1 MKRADEADSQE
12 AQPSTMRT
20 KIYFVG
26 SAFGTLITTALL
38 VVGFIAYQQK
48 YVCEPKVAE
57 AISQFANAVVVS
69 EYESLR
75 NSVNFPNEQ
84 EFLMFKDL
92 ISKKYSWEIRKW
104 KGDMG
109 AVSIFKFE
117 SGPPY
122 AVTLVMKDTY
132 LPICWGQRYTVLTV
146 AR

>member
-1 MKRADEADSQE
+1 MKTIAV
-12 AQPSTMRT
+12 
-20 KIYFVG
+20 FVG
-26 SAFGTLITTALL
+26 SFLSVLL
-38 VVGFIAYQQK
+38 VLIILMVGFIAYQQK
-48 YVCEPKVAE
+48 YVCEPKVVE

-69 EYESLR
+69 EYASFK

-84 EFLMFKDL
+84 EFLMFKSL
-92 ISKKYSWEIRKW
+92 ISKKYTWEIIEW
-104 KGDMG
+104 HVNTT

-122 AVTLVMKDTY
+122 AVTLVTKDTSY